1 MDVRDLP
8 AVNASLNALAAALL
22 LSGWVFI
29 RSGNRRAHALC
40 MVAAVVASAA
50 FLACYVVYHLEVGS
64 VPYQGTGASRVFYFA
79 VLISHVIL
87 AMAVPPL
94 AVLTLW
100 PALRERFDRHKRIA
114 RWTLPIWGYVS
125 VTGVVIYAMLYVFS

>member
-1 MDVRDLP
+1 MSVRDLP
-8 AVNASLNALAAALL
+8 AVNASLNAIAALLL
-22 LSGWVFI
+22 LSGWLLI
-29 RSGNRRAHALC
+29 RAGRRRAHARC
-40 MVAAVVASAA
+40 MVGAVVASAA

-64 VPYQGTGASRVFYFA
+64 VPYQGTGAARIVYFT
-79 VLISHVIL
+79 VLVSHVIL

-94 AVLTLW
+94 ALLTLW

-125 VTGVVIYAMLYVFS
+125 VTGVVIYAMLYRT